1 MYNVGDGYKGTDG
14 TIPSTSLYAWNLSL
28 QNVRGKKIIKL
39 SSLLKYLMQSN

>member
-28 QNVRGKKIIKL
+28 QNVRGKKNNQIVIPAKIFDAE
-39 SSLLKYLMQSN
+39 